1 MSQPSYNGA
10 VDESE
15 RPASDPSVKGM
26 LRDPAERLSFSR
38 RMRLLRNDHSGS
50 CGRRSWPRIDA
61 PDRTRSRAVFGKR
74 MVEKIMSA
82 YHVTYERDESGWWVA
97 SVREVRG
104 CHTQGRTVDEARRRI
119 RKAME
124 LFVDDARSAKLIDN
138 VKLPAP
144 ASKAIR
150 LYAALRRQADRED
163 QRASLAARRAVRLLR
178 GGKLKMSARDAA
190 RLLGVSHQR
199 VHQLVHDAD

>member
-1 MSQPSYNGA
+1 MA
-10 VDESE
+10 
-15 RPASDPSVKGM
+15 
-26 LRDPAERLSFSR
+26 
-38 RMRLLRNDHSGS
+38 
-50 CGRRSWPRIDA
+50 
-61 PDRTRSRAVFGKR
+61 
-74 MVEKIMSA
+74 EKIMSA

-124 LFVDDARSAKLIDN
+124 LFVDDARSAKLVDN
-138 VKLPAP
+138 VKLPAT

-150 LYAALRRQADRED
+150 LYTALRKQADRED

-178 GGKLKMSARDAA
+178 GGKLQMSARDAA

-199 VHQLVHDAD
+199 VHQLVHDAG